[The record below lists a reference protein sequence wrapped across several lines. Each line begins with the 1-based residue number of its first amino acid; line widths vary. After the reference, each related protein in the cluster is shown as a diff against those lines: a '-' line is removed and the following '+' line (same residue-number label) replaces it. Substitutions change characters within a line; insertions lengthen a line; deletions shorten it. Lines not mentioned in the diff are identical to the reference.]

1 MPIVHIHMYEGRS
14 VDQKRELVRSVTDA
28 IVNSV
33 ATAPENVH
41 IVIHDMAKHDYGDGG
56 TLGCDAK

>member
-1 MPIVHIHMYEGRS
+1 MPIVHIHMFEGRS

-41 IVIHDMAKHDYGDGG
+41 IVIHDMAKHDYGDAGK
-56 TLGCDAK
+56 LGCDAK